1 MHILVLG
8 AGVVGLTTAYYL
20 RREGYEVTVV
30 DANEGVGLAT
40 SYANGGQLSY
50 SYVAPLAG
58 PGVISKLPPW
68 LLRGDS
74 PMRFRP
80 TLDPD
85 QWRWCIRFL
94 SACTRQQSD
103 LTTQRLL
110 RLSFLSRALMHLFLQ
125 HEGQIDF
132 DYARSGKL
140 VLHRDAKSLDSGRDL
155 LEYQRSLGC
164 EQSVLTVEECVRL
177 EPALSALA
185 KVLKGGIYTQSEE
198 SADCYR
204 FCVGLERRLR
214 KDGVKFHLGMR
225 VTGLKSSGD
234 ACVRV
239 LAGTAELQADHIVL
253 ALGAE
258 SASMLKSLNMR
269 LPLYPLKGYSLTL
282 PVAENA
288 AAPRVSVT
296 DFQRKVV
303 YARLGGRL
311 RVAGMADLT
320 GRHPKVDPARVAT
333 LRSEAEKA
341 FPDAGDYQAA
351 EVWAGLRPAT
361 PKGTPILG
369 ATPYRN
375 LWLNIGQGGLGFT
388 LALGS
393 AKVVTDL
400 IAGRKPDVALD
411 GFQLAA

>member
-20 RREGYEVTVV
+20 RRDGYQVTVV

-68 LLRGDS
+68 LLRDDS
-74 PMRFRP
+74 PLRFRP

-103 LTTQRLL
+103 LTTLRLL
-110 RLSFLSRALMHLFLQ
+110 RLSFLSRALMHLFLE
-125 HEGQIDF
+125 HEPQIDF

-140 VLHRDAKSLDSGRDL
+140 VLHRDAKSLDSARDL

-164 EQSVLTVEECVRL
+164 EQAVLTVEECVRL
-177 EPALSALA
+177 EPALSELA
-185 KVLKGGIYTQSEE
+185 KVLKGGIYTESEE

-204 FCVGLERRLR
+204 FCLGLECRLR
-214 KDGVKFHLGMR
+214 EDGVKFQLGTR
-225 VTGLKSSGD
+225 VTHLKRSGD

-239 LAGTAELQADHIVL
+239 FAEKDELQADQIVL

-258 SASMLKSLNMR
+258 SASLLKSLNIR

-303 YARLGGRL
+303 YARMGGRL

-320 GRHPKVDPARVAT
+320 GRQPKVDPARVAT
-333 LRSEAEKA
+333 LRSEAEEA

-369 ATPYRN
+369 PTPYRN
-375 LWLNIGQGGLGFT
+375 LWLNMGQGALGFT

-393 AKVVTDL
+393 AKVVSDL
-400 IAGRKPDVALD
+400 IAGRKPGVALD
-411 GFQLAA
+411 GFQLAG